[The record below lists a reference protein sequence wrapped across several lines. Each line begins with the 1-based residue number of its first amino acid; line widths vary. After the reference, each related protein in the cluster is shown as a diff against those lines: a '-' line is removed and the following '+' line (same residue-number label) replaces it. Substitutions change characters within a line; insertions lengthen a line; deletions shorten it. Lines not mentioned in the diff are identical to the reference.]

1 MLQFTVSV
9 FAGREDEAGL
19 CWTQSPASSTT
30 VLNSDLQRH
39 HWHQKGFKNPHDNTN
54 NCPVLPASALAGRCC
69 SPGRSHLPPP
79 WDSLL
84 RKGTAKTYLHAGLLF
99 PRHSSALPDVH
110 SVKEGS
116 VLDPAVGYILSASL
130 ALGRPSVG
138 LALLLPLYGRCITC
152 SAAPS
157 DQPGERGKEE
167 GEEKG
172 GRKKLKGASSS

>member
-1 MLQFTVSV
+1 MVSV
-9 FAGREDEAGL
+9 FAGREDETGL

-69 SPGRSHLPPP
+69 SPGGSHLPPP